1 MEINELE
8 NEKEISEVST
18 SLLNVEATLQQLQDL
33 ALQTLDGGGEFG
45 RAKLEEFQD
54 LVRSIV
60 DLEDE
65 RRRLHDILEV
75 ETICASK
82 QRNALQVL
90 PGRYKK
96 EMEDMVLAARQAN
109 EKEMMSLHSGLSKS
123 QTQSEEMLT
132 KQAQLTAEN
141 AKLRP
146 DCDVIRREHDEIIA
160 QLNQRMSDKANKQ
173 IVLNESRDAL
183 RDTQLQTSDIDVGMA
198 NLEEDLRCEMVE
210 ADGVKQSLLLQV
222 EDTSEG
228 INRQK
233 EKNLEEKKAIDKI
246 LDKILGMNT
255 KLDEEQKVIRRL
267 ENSHGRLEIQAMQLQ
282 DKIERERKTNQE
294 MANEREILQAAKDKQ
309 QIQYDEKVREM
320 ERKLKVVG
328 DQLSEAEVEREKV
341 LDVKDDVSN
350 KKDYS
355 IRMKSKFTSKVKEA
369 ALNVDRMKSDV
380 NKLVE
385 KSGEIS
391 RNNNTVRE
399 KLTLLDENHKA
410 TVDTYNTQIDEYKD
424 NLNQE
429 RQERVKVQELRD
441 ESEKVL
447 EGFRSEQL
455 KFMNEMSKNIEEARQ
470 RHQELTDKSMHL
482 NRETEKNLRN
492 IQTLEVRLEVAEG
505 GLRTMRSALS
515 MEIERLSNS
524 IEILGDDNERKVE
537 YLNVKLPEIELM
549 KQEVETRSREYS
561 ILKDEVVVVR
571 NRERSVREQINRV
584 NLQINKLVKPM
595 DKLRGDLHTS
605 RTRGMEQLEA
615 SATMRRKLE
624 GEVYQTTIMLERV
637 VNSNDGFSK
646 ANDDLQSEIDEL
658 KQDMTSHATHQR
670 TLCNKL
676 DQLQT
681 KFGEAWEVCIGMEE
695 ASAVQ
700 DQEILEGISKVQKDT
715 KERSETLNGIS
726 QHLKRELHTLTGFV
740 ENVADR
746 RPKDTRQSKRRS
758 LGGRRSTITTDHKR
772 SPAIISKQRS
782 FIRPVVTPVGTI

>member
-1 MEINELE
+1 
-8 NEKEISEVST
+8 
-18 SLLNVEATLQQLQDL
+18 
-33 ALQTLDGGGEFG
+33 
-45 RAKLEEFQD
+45 
-54 LVRSIV
+54 
-60 DLEDE
+60 
-65 RRRLHDILEV
+65 
-75 ETICASK
+75 
-82 QRNALQVL
+82 
-90 PGRYKK
+90 
-96 EMEDMVLAARQAN
+96 
-109 EKEMMSLHSGLSKS
+109 
-123 QTQSEEMLT
+123 
-132 KQAQLTAEN
+132 
-141 AKLRP
+141 
-146 DCDVIRREHDEIIA
+146 
-160 QLNQRMSDKANKQ
+160 
-173 IVLNESRDAL
+173 
-183 RDTQLQTSDIDVGMA
+183 
-198 NLEEDLRCEMVE
+198 
-210 ADGVKQSLLLQV
+210 
-222 EDTSEG
+222 
-228 INRQK
+228 
-233 EKNLEEKKAIDKI
+233 
-246 LDKILGMNT
+246 MNT

-282 DKIERERKTNQE
+282 DKIERERKTNHE

-309 QIQYDEKVREM
+309 QLQYDEKIGEI

-328 DQLSEAEVEREKV
+328 DQLSEAEVEREKI
-341 LDVKDDVSN
+341 LDVKDEVSN

-355 IRMKSKFTSKVKEA
+355 IRMKSKFTFKVKEA
-369 ALNVDRMKSDV
+369 ALNVDQMKSDI

-410 TVDTYNTQIDEYKD
+410 TVDTYNTQIEEYKD

-429 RQERVKVQELRD
+429 RQEKAKVQELRD

-447 EGFRSEQL
+447 ESFRSEQL
-455 KFMNEMSKNIEEARQ
+455 KFMNEMTKNIEEARQ

-505 GLRTMRSALS
+505 SLRTMRSALL

-584 NLQINKLVKPM
+584 NLQIDKLVKPM
-595 DKLRGDLHTS
+595 DKLRGDLHAS

-615 SATMRRKLE
+615 SAAMRRKLE

-637 VNSNDGFSK
+637 VNSNDGFTK
-646 ANDDLQSEIDEL
+646 ANDDLQAEIDEL
-658 KQDMTSHATHQR
+658 KQDMTSHATHQQ

-681 KFGEAWEVCIGMEE
+681 KFGEAWDVCIGMEE
-695 ASAVQ
+695 ASAEQ
-700 DQEILEGISKVQKDT
+700 DQEILEGISKVQRDT

-758 LGGRRSTITTDHKR
+758 LGGRRSTITDHKR